1 MDIGNINID
10 EIRNLDNFSGIA
22 PLFPL
27 STVVFFPNT
36 LLPLH
41 IFEPRY
47 KKMLYDSL
55 NFEKMI
61 AMALL
66 KPGWE
71 TNYYEN
77 PEIFKVAGM
86 GRIISSETFKNGSS
100 NIVLYGL
107 RRINIV
113 EEINDDKPYRSA
125 KIDLLENETG
135 KNSELLKEHIN
146 YLISSWNNMLSS
158 NQEKHKIKVNANL
171 PIENLTDVLASILV
185 ANIFE
190 KQKLLEE
197 TDVGKRAEMLISF
210 LETRLKI
217 FSITSKKKDQI
228 KETRSLN

>member
-1 MDIGNINID
+1 M
-10 EIRNLDNFSGIA
+10 LD
-22 PLFPL
+22 
-27 STVVFFPNT
+27 
-36 LLPLH
+36 
-41 IFEPRY
+41 
-47 KKMLYDSL
+47 DSL
-55 NFEKMI
+55 NFEKVI

-77 PEIFKVAGM
+77 PEIFNVAGM
-86 GRIISSETFKNGSS
+86 GRIVSSETFKNGGS

-107 RRINIV
+107 KRIKII

-125 KIDLLENETG
+125 RIKLLENEKG
-135 KNSELLKEHIN
+135 KDSESLKEHIN
-146 YLISSWNNMLSS
+146 FLISSWNNMLSS
-158 NQEKHKIKVNANL
+158 NQKKHKIMVSTDL
-171 PIENLTDVLASILV
+171 PIENLTDVLATILV

-217 FSITSKKKDQI
+217 FCITSKKKDQI